1 MDNLCITRVSCGAL
15 KQPTDPPEDEAKKRA
30 RDVSRALFCRQRALA
45 GSNLTCHR
53 FSLRD
58 DGGEDDASYDRL
70 YDDPWDAFSCGVNR
84 AREPP
89 KTFCRIK
96 KNNTLPRKTTE
107 FRASKAQN
115 ASTGAVACSTVRCG
129 GQGSGDRFEYLVIV
143 CCRGLWVHRAHRCS
157 GQLRGS
163 HRALRR
169 IHLAQVLRREKL
181 TKDCS

>member
-1 MDNLCITRVSCGAL
+1 VDNLCITRVSCGAL

-96 KNNTLPRKTTE
+96 KTILFLGKQLNFERQKPKMPAPELWRV
-107 FRASKAQN
+107 AQ
-115 ASTGAVACSTVRCG
+115 SGAG
-129 GQGSGDRFEYLVIV
+129 GKGSGDRFEYLVIV

>member
-96 KNNTLPRKTTE
+96 KTILFLGKQLNFERQKPKMPAPELWRV
-107 FRASKAQN
+107 AQSGAGGKDLETDLN
-115 ASTGAVACSTVRCG
+115 ILLLFVVEVCGCTGHTGVRGNCEGRIAHCGASTWPKSSVGRS
-129 GQGSGDRFEYLVIV
+129 
-143 CCRGLWVHRAHRCS
+143 
-157 GQLRGS
+157 
-163 HRALRR
+163 
-169 IHLAQVLRREKL
+169 
-181 TKDCS
+181 